1 MPFLLRVAFF
11 GLVLSL
17 AVCLSG
23 YPAVAQPAGAHIT
36 TVAVL
41 TPGEVPQY
49 EKFEVGLSLDRAFT
63 GGQNEG
69 NPYEPDDVSVEAL
82 FTGPDGR
89 ERPVRYGFYYED
101 FTIDEQYLPA
111 NDARYWR
118 ALPTPQPW
126 RVRFVPDQPG
136 RWQFGLRVTYRDGTT
151 ETLPARSFACVAS
164 ASPTTGA
171 GCRPWP
177 PQLRRAAAS
186 SR

>member
-1 MPFLLRVAFF
+1 M
-11 GLVLSL
+11 
-17 AVCLSG
+17 CLSG

-151 ETLPARSFACVAS
+151 ETLPARSFTCVAS